1 MSDHTDVSP
10 ATQAPL
16 VPAKCLLTAQQAA
29 ERLQVPLGTVRA
41 WLRHGWP
48 MPKPWVS
55 NSSSRWRDLTGDSM

>member
-1 MSDHTDVSP
+1 MSDDTDVSP

-48 MPKPWVS
+48 MPKP
-55 NSSSRWRDLTGDSM
+55 